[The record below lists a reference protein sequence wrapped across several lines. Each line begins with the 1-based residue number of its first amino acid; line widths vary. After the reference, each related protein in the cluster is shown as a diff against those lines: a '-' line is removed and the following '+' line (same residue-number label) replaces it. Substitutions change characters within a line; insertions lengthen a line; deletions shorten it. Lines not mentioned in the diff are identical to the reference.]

1 MKKLTIILLW
11 IFSLISAQVG
21 PAKELHINPPRA
33 WALTNAT
40 VHASPGK
47 TIVNGTIVMRDGIIT
62 SVGSDVKIPKQAT
75 IRDMEGKHIYAGFI
89 ESWLD
94 VNTIK
99 KDTSLQAH
107 WNSNMRAYLKAVDL
121 FHPKD
126 KELRDLRALGFTTAH
141 ITPKG
146 GIFQGRSG
154 LIQLGHSPKV
164 LSNHVAQ
171 VVEYAYGNWGSAEYP
186 TSLLGAIAFIRQ
198 GFLDADWY
206 GKSQGILDKYPE
218 SNEPMQSDR
227 SLAAISD
234 AKQNKQPFVFRT
246 GNELYI
252 DRSSNIADEFDLNLW
267 IKGNGYEYRR
277 IEEMPASFMIVP
289 LNFPAKP
296 EVVDL
301 HNALQYS
308 TEQLKHWD
316 MAPDNASKLADAG
329 FQFALTS
336 SGLKNRSDFREN
348 LYWAVKR
355 GLSEKDALAA
365 LTTIP
370 AKELGQSKRLGK
382 VAPGFIANLLITD
395 GKYFD
400 DKSKVNAVWIDG
412 NEYEVAT
419 DPLVEIAGIWNLKEG
434 ENTWMLILRTDQ
446 SRWDN
451 DNNFVIDHEPIMSES
466 NDMRTYMQGNDPDY
480 SGELTIDNTSLKL
493 ANFKLNQDRVSF
505 SVTADT
511 ILQKGVT
518 RFKGT
523 ITAGKVSGQVA
534 YADGSTGLWSALFDE
549 APEKKEEKSKKE
561 KASDLALVF
570 PEGAYG
576 LDAPVPSPK
585 TILIN
590 DATVWTSG
598 PKGILKEYD
607 ILIQDRKIKKIAR
620 NITLPRGNALVIDG
634 TGKHVTPGLI
644 DAHSH
649 MAGEAINEGFQNV
662 TAEVRMRDVID
673 PNDVALYRGLAGGLT
688 TINLLHGSA
697 NPIGG
702 QNVVMKI
709 RWGSFSDDLIFK
721 EAPQGIKFALGENVK
736 RKRSYGRY
744 PETRMGV
751 EQVIRDAFSS
761 ASDYKQSIDIYNKDV
776 RLQRSAVPPRRDL
789 ELDALIEIMEGNR
802 LVHSHSYRQDEI
814 LMLTR
819 IAEDFGFTI
828 STFQHVLEGYKV
840 AERLAEHGAG
850 ASTFSDWWA
859 YKYEVV
865 DAIPY
870 NGTLMTNAGVTV
882 SFNSDSDELARR
894 LNLEAAKAVKY
905 GGLDE
910 AEALKLV
917 TINPAKQLR
926 IDKHVGS
933 LEIGKDADFV
943 IWSGHPLSTYSI
955 CEQTW
960 LDGKQYFSLEN
971 DKYLRERDEKVR
983 NDLIQKILKA
993 PDKGGREMEVR
1004 GRRGNR
1010 FHSCDAFES
1019 YILEGDK

>member
-21 PAKELHINPPRA
+21 PAKELHRNPPRA

-40 VHASPGK
+40 IHASPGK
-47 TIVNGTIVMRDGIIT
+47 TIVNGTVVMRNGMIT

-107 WNSNMRAYLKAVDL
+107 WNSNMRAYLKAADL

-146 GIFQGRSG
+146 GIFQGQSA
-154 LIQLGHSPKV
+154 LVQLGKTPKV
-164 LSNHVAQ
+164 LSENIAQ
-171 VVEYAYGNWGSAEYP
+171 VIEFASSGWGSREYP
-186 TSLLGAIAFIRQ
+186 TSLLGVIAFIRQ
-198 GFLDADWY
+198 GFYDATWY
-206 GKSQGILDKYPE
+206 EKTGNILAKYPDG
-218 SNEPMQSDR
+218 NEPIQKDR
-227 SLAAISD
+227 SLEALSSG
-234 AKQNKQPFVFRT
+234 KGKKQPFVFRT
-246 GNELYI
+246 NNELYI
-252 DRSSNIADEFDLNLW
+252 DRSENIADEFDLNFW
-267 IKGNGYEYRR
+267 IRGNGYEYRR
-277 IEEMPASFMIVP
+277 IDQMPASFMIVP
-289 LNFPAKP
+289 LNFPGKP
-296 EVVDL
+296 DVADPYQ
-301 HNALQYS
+301 ALQYT

-316 MAPDNASKLADAG
+316 MAPDNLAKLVAAG
-329 FQFALTS
+329 FQVALTGS
-336 SGLKNRSDFREN
+336 DLKNKKDFQKNLSRSIN
-348 LYWAVKR
+348 R
-355 GLSEKDALAA
+355 GLNESDALAA
-365 LTTIP
+365 LTTNP
-370 AKELGQSKRLGK
+370 AQEFGQSKRLGK
-382 VAPGFIANLLITD
+382 VAPGYIANLVITD
-395 GKYFD
+395 DNYF
-400 DKSKVNAVWIDG
+400 SGESTVNAVWIDG
-412 NEYEVAT
+412 NEYEIEP
-419 DPLVEIAGIWNLKEG
+419 DPFVSIAGTWSLKE
-434 ENTWMLILRTDQ
+434 R
-446 SRWDN
+446 
-451 DNNFVIDHEPIMSES
+451 NNVWSLVLNKSAKGF
-466 NDMRTYMQGNDPDY
+466 
-480 SGELTIDNTSLKL
+480 SGEIKTENKSIKLNNVKVEQDRIGFSLK
-493 ANFKLNQDRVSF
+493 
-505 SVTADT
+505 ADT
-511 ILQKGVT
+511 LLQKGVT
-518 RFKGT
+518 RFQGT
-523 ITAGKVSGQVA
+523 FTEKKAMGQSF
-534 YADGSTGLWSALFDE
+534 YADGTSDNWSAVLE
-549 APEKKEEKSKKE
+549 TKKTPKKKKQKKEDPSNL
-561 KASDLALVF
+561 DLVF

-576 LDAPVPSPK
+576 LDEDVPNPK

-607 ILIQDRKIKKIAR
+607 ILIQDGKIKKIAR

-634 TGKHVTPGLI
+634 AGKHVTPGLI

-649 MAGEAINEGFQNV
+649 MAGESINEGFQNV

-736 RKRSYGRY
+736 RERPYGRY
-744 PETRMGV
+744 PESRMGV

-761 ASDYKQSIDIYNKDV
+761 ASDYKQSMNIYNKDV
-776 RLQRSAVPPRRDL
+776 RLQRSAIPPRRDL
-789 ELDALIEIMEGNR
+789 ELDALVEIMEGER

-828 STFQHVLEGYKV
+828 GTFQHVLEGYKV

-894 LNLEAAKAVKY
+894 MNLEAAKAVKY

-943 IWSGHPLSTYSI
+943 IWSGHPLSTYSV

-960 LDGKQYFSLEN
+960 LDGKQYFSLEQ
-971 DKYLRERDEKVR
+971 DQYYRQRDAKLR
-983 NDLIQKILKA
+983 NSIIQKILESPEDEEKA
-993 PDKGGREMEVR
+993 MRPI

-1010 FHSCDAFES
+1010 FHSCDA
-1019 YILEGDK
+1019 LEAYLMEGEK

>member
-1 MKKLTIILLW
+1 MKIKTILFLSILSILT
-11 IFSLISAQVG
+11 AQVG
-21 PAKELHINPPRA
+21 PAKALHRNPPRA

-47 TIVNGTIVMRDGIIT
+47 TIEDGTVVMRDGIIT
-62 SVGSDVKIPKQAT
+62 AVGAKVKIPKQAT
-75 IRDMEGKHIYAGFI
+75 IIDMDGKHIYAGFI

-94 VNTIK
+94 VKTVK
-99 KDTSLQAH
+99 KDTSLQAN
-107 WNSNMRAYLKAVDL
+107 WNSNMRAYLKGADL
-121 FHPKD
+121 FHPKEKSL
-126 KELRDLRALGFTTAH
+126 KELHGLGFTTAH
-141 ITPKG
+141 VTPKG
-146 GIFQGRSG
+146 GIFQGSSG
-154 LIQLGHSPKV
+154 LVQLGQIPKV
-164 LSNHVAQ
+164 LSNNVAQ
-171 VVEYAYGNWGSAEYP
+171 VVEYAAGGWGAKEYP

-206 GKSQGILDKYPE
+206 SKSQAILAKYPDG
-218 SNEPMQSDR
+218 NEPIQADR
-227 SLAAISD
+227 SLEELSN
-234 AKQNKQPFVFRT
+234 AKRNRQPFVFRT

-252 DRSSNIADEFDLNLW
+252 DRSSNIAEEFELNLW
-267 IKGNGYEYRR
+267 IMGNGYEYRR

-296 EVVDL
+296 DVADPQ
-301 HNALQYS
+301 NALQYS

-316 MAPDNASKLADAG
+316 MAPDNAAKLADAG

-336 SGLKNRSDFREN
+336 AELKDKKDFRKN
-348 LYWAVKR
+348 LSRAVNR
-355 GLSEKDALAA
+355 GLDESAALAA
-365 LTTIP
+365 LTTNP
-370 AKELGQSKRLGK
+370 AKEFGQAKRLGK
-382 VAPGFIANLLITD
+382 VAPGFIANLVVTD
-395 GKYFD
+395 GNYFD
-400 DKSKVNAVWIDG
+400 KKSKVQSVWIDG
-412 NEYEVAT
+412 NEYEVAP
-419 DPLVEIAGIWNLKEG
+419 DPLVDAVGDWTLIEG
-434 ENTWMLILRTDQ
+434 
-446 SRWDN
+446 
-451 DNNFVIDHEPIMSES
+451 S
-466 NDMRTYMQGNDPDY
+466 NSWTLSVKADGGSLNVD
-480 SGELTIDNTSLKL
+480 EKKLKL
-493 ANFKLNQDRVSF
+493 ANYKLDQDRISF
-505 SVTADT
+505 SVNADT

-523 ITAGKVSGQVA
+523 ITGGKATGYVF
-534 YADGSTGLWSALFDE
+534 YPDGSSSGWTAVLDSVKA
-549 APEKKEEKSKKE
+549 EKGKKSKKE
-561 KASDLALVF
+561 SASNLSLVF

-576 LDAPVPSPK
+576 LDSDVPNPR

-590 DATVWTSG
+590 DATIWTSG
-598 PKGILKEYD
+598 PKGVLKEWD
-607 ILIQDRKIKKIAR
+607 ILFQDGKVKKIAR
-620 NITLPRGNALVIDG
+620 NISLPRGNALVING
-634 TGKHVTPGLI
+634 KGKHVTPGLI

-649 MAGEAINEGFQNV
+649 MAGESINEGFQNV

-673 PNDVALYRGLAGGLT
+673 PNDVAMYRALAGGLT

-702 QNVVMKI
+702 QNVVMKL
-709 RWGSFSDDLIFK
+709 RWGSFSNDLILK
-721 EAPQGIKFALGENVK
+721 HAPQGIKFALGENVK

-751 EQVIRDAFSS
+751 EQVIRDAFT
-761 ASDYKQSIDIYNKDV
+761 AARDYQKTWDTYKKDV
-776 RLQRSAVPPRRDL
+776 KLQRSSMPPRRDL
-789 ELDALIEIMEGNR
+789 ELDAMVEIMEGKR

-819 IAEDFGFTI
+819 IAEDFGFRMA
-828 STFQHVLEGYKV
+828 TFQHVLEGYKV

-894 LNLEAAKAVKY
+894 MNLEAAKAVKY

-910 AEALKLV
+910 AEALKFV
-917 TINPAKQLR
+917 TINPAKQLK
-926 IDKHVGS
+926 IEKHVGS
-933 LEIGKDADFV
+933 LELGKDADFV
-943 IWSGHPLSTYSI
+943 VWSGHPLSTYSI

-960 LDGKQYFSLEN
+960 LDGKQYFSLEQ
-971 DKYLRERDEKVR
+971 DQYYRERDSKVR
-983 NDLIQKILKA
+983 NDLIQKILQA
-993 PDKGGREMEVR
+993 PDNGGKKMKPK

-1019 YILEGDK
+1019 YTFEGEE

>member
-1 MKKLTIILLW
+1 MVKIKTILFLSILSILT
-11 IFSLISAQVG
+11 AQVG
-21 PAKELHINPPRA
+21 PAKALHRNPPRA

-47 TIVNGTIVMRDGIIT
+47 TIEDGTVVMRDGIIT
-62 SVGSDVKIPKQAT
+62 AVGAKVKIPKQAT
-75 IRDMEGKHIYAGFI
+75 IIDMDGKHIYAGFI

-94 VNTIK
+94 VKTVK
-99 KDTSLQAH
+99 KDTSLQAN
-107 WNSNMRAYLKAVDL
+107 WNSNMRAYLKGADL
-121 FHPKD
+121 FHPKEKSL
-126 KELRDLRALGFTTAH
+126 KELHGLGFTTAH
-141 ITPKG
+141 VTPKG
-146 GIFQGRSG
+146 GIFQGSSG
-154 LIQLGHSPKV
+154 LVQLGQIPKV
-164 LSNHVAQ
+164 LSNNVAQ
-171 VVEYAYGNWGSAEYP
+171 VVEYAAGGWGAKEYP

-206 GKSQGILDKYPE
+206 SKSQAILAKYPDG
-218 SNEPMQSDR
+218 NEPIQADR
-227 SLAAISD
+227 SLEELSN
-234 AKQNKQPFVFRT
+234 AKRNRQPFVFRT

-252 DRSSNIADEFDLNLW
+252 DRSSNIAEEFELNLW
-267 IKGNGYEYRR
+267 IMGNGYEYRR

-296 EVVDL
+296 EVADPQ
-301 HNALQYS
+301 NALQYS

-316 MAPDNASKLADAG
+316 MAPDNAAKLADAG

-336 SGLKNRSDFREN
+336 AELKDKKDFRKN
-348 LYWAVKR
+348 LSRAVNR
-355 GLSEKDALAA
+355 GLDESAALAA
-365 LTTIP
+365 LTTNP
-370 AKELGQSKRLGK
+370 AKEFGQAKRLGK
-382 VAPGFIANLLITD
+382 VAPGFIANLVVTD
-395 GKYFD
+395 GNYFD
-400 DKSKVNAVWIDG
+400 KKSKVQSVWIDG
-412 NEYEVAT
+412 NEYEVAP
-419 DPLVEIAGIWNLKEG
+419 DPLVDAVGDWTLIEG
-434 ENTWMLILRTDQ
+434 
-446 SRWDN
+446 
-451 DNNFVIDHEPIMSES
+451 S
-466 NDMRTYMQGNDPDY
+466 NSWTLSVKADGGSLNVD
-480 SGELTIDNTSLKL
+480 EKKLKL
-493 ANFKLNQDRVSF
+493 ANYKLDQDRISF
-505 SVTADT
+505 SVNADT

-523 ITAGKVSGQVA
+523 ITGGKATGYVF
-534 YADGSTGLWSALFDE
+534 YPDGSSSGWTAVLDSVKA
-549 APEKKEEKSKKE
+549 EKGKKSKKE
-561 KASDLALVF
+561 SASNLSLVF

-576 LDAPVPSPK
+576 LDSDVPNPR

-590 DATVWTSG
+590 DATIWTSG
-598 PKGILKEYD
+598 PKGVLKEWD
-607 ILIQDRKIKKIAR
+607 ILFQDGKVKKIAR
-620 NITLPRGNALVIDG
+620 NISLPRGNALVING
-634 TGKHVTPGLI
+634 KGKHVTPGLI

-649 MAGEAINEGFQNV
+649 MAGESINEGFQNV

-673 PNDVALYRGLAGGLT
+673 PNDVAMYRALAGGLT

-702 QNVVMKI
+702 QNVVMKL
-709 RWGSFSDDLIFK
+709 RWGSFSNDLILK
-721 EAPQGIKFALGENVK
+721 HAPQGIKFALGENVK

-751 EQVIRDAFSS
+751 EQVIRDAFT
-761 ASDYKQSIDIYNKDV
+761 AARDYQKTWDTYKKDV
-776 RLQRSAVPPRRDL
+776 KLQRSSMPPRRDL
-789 ELDALIEIMEGNR
+789 ELDAMVEIMEGKR

-819 IAEDFGFTI
+819 IAEDFGFRMA
-828 STFQHVLEGYKV
+828 TFQHVLEGYKV

-894 LNLEAAKAVKY
+894 MNLEAAKAVKY

-910 AEALKLV
+910 AEALKFV
-917 TINPAKQLR
+917 TINPAKQLK

-933 LEIGKDADFV
+933 LELGKDADFV
-943 IWSGHPLSTYSI
+943 VWSGHPLSTYSI

-960 LDGKQYFSLEN
+960 LDGKQYFSLEQ
-971 DKYLRERDEKVR
+971 DQYYRERDSKVR
-983 NDLIQKILKA
+983 NDLIQKILQA
-993 PDKGGREMEVR
+993 PDNGGKKMKPK

-1019 YILEGDK
+1019 YTFEGEE

>member
-1 MKKLTIILLW
+1 MKIKTILFLSILSILT
-11 IFSLISAQVG
+11 AQVG
-21 PAKELHINPPRA
+21 PAKALHRNPPRA

-47 TIVNGTIVMRDGIIT
+47 TIEDGTVVMRDGIIT
-62 SVGSDVKIPKQAT
+62 AVEAKVKIPKQAT
-75 IRDMEGKHIYAGFI
+75 IIDMDGKHIYAGFI

-94 VNTIK
+94 VKTVK
-99 KDTSLQAH
+99 KDTSLQAN
-107 WNSNMRAYLKAVDL
+107 WNSNMRAYLKGADL
-121 FHPKD
+121 FHPKEKSL
-126 KELRDLRALGFTTAH
+126 KELHGLGFTTAH
-141 ITPKG
+141 VTPKG
-146 GIFQGRSG
+146 GIFQGSSG
-154 LIQLGHSPKV
+154 LVQLGQIPKV
-164 LSNHVAQ
+164 LSNNVAQ
-171 VVEYAYGNWGSAEYP
+171 VVEYAAGGWGAKEYP

-206 GKSQGILDKYPE
+206 SKSQAILAKYPDG
-218 SNEPMQSDR
+218 NEPIQADR
-227 SLAAISD
+227 SLEELSN
-234 AKQNKQPFVFRT
+234 AKRNRQPFVFRT

-252 DRSSNIADEFDLNLW
+252 DRSSNIAEEFELNLW
-267 IKGNGYEYRR
+267 IMGNGYEYRR

-296 EVVDL
+296 EVADPQ
-301 HNALQYS
+301 NALQYS

-316 MAPDNASKLADAG
+316 MAPDNAAKLADAG

-336 SGLKNRSDFREN
+336 AELKDKKDFRKN
-348 LYWAVKR
+348 LSRAVNR
-355 GLSEKDALAA
+355 GLDESAALAA
-365 LTTIP
+365 LTTNP
-370 AKELGQSKRLGK
+370 AKEFGQAKRLGK
-382 VAPGFIANLLITD
+382 VAPGFIANLVVTD
-395 GKYFD
+395 GNYFD
-400 DKSKVNAVWIDG
+400 KKSKVQSVWIDG
-412 NEYEVAT
+412 NEYEVAP
-419 DPLVEIAGIWNLKEG
+419 DPLVDAVGDWTLIEG
-434 ENTWMLILRTDQ
+434 
-446 SRWDN
+446 
-451 DNNFVIDHEPIMSES
+451 S
-466 NDMRTYMQGNDPDY
+466 NSWTLSVKADGGSLNVD
-480 SGELTIDNTSLKL
+480 EKKLKL
-493 ANFKLNQDRVSF
+493 ANYKLDQDRISF
-505 SVTADT
+505 SVNADT

-523 ITAGKVSGQVA
+523 ITGGKATGYVF
-534 YADGSTGLWSALFDE
+534 YPDGSSSGWTAVLDSVKA
-549 APEKKEEKSKKE
+549 EKGKKSKKE
-561 KASDLALVF
+561 SASNLSLVF

-576 LDAPVPSPK
+576 LDGDVPNPR

-590 DATVWTSG
+590 DATIWTSG
-598 PKGILKEYD
+598 PKGVLKEWD
-607 ILIQDRKIKKIAR
+607 ILFQDGKVKKIAR
-620 NITLPRGNALVIDG
+620 NISLPRGNALVING
-634 TGKHVTPGLI
+634 KGKHVTPGLI

-649 MAGEAINEGFQNV
+649 MAGESINEGFQNV

-673 PNDVALYRGLAGGLT
+673 PNDVAMYRALAGGLT

-702 QNVVMKI
+702 QNVVMKL
-709 RWGSFSDDLIFK
+709 RWGSFSNDLILK
-721 EAPQGIKFALGENVK
+721 HAPQGIKFALGENVK

-751 EQVIRDAFSS
+751 EQVIRDAFT
-761 ASDYKQSIDIYNKDV
+761 AARDYQKTWDTYKKDV
-776 RLQRSAVPPRRDL
+776 KLQRSSMPPRRDL
-789 ELDALIEIMEGNR
+789 ELDAMVEIMEGKR

-819 IAEDFGFTI
+819 IAEDFGFRMA
-828 STFQHVLEGYKV
+828 TFQHVLEGYKV

-894 LNLEAAKAVKY
+894 MNLEAAKAVKY

-910 AEALKLV
+910 AEALKFV
-917 TINPAKQLR
+917 TINPAKQLK
-926 IDKHVGS
+926 IEKHVGS
-933 LEIGKDADFV
+933 LELGKDADFV
-943 IWSGHPLSTYSI
+943 VWSGHPLSTYSI

-960 LDGKQYFSLEN
+960 LDGKQYFSLEQ
-971 DKYLRERDEKVR
+971 DQYYRERDSKVR
-983 NDLIQKILKA
+983 NDLIQKILQA
-993 PDKGGREMEVR
+993 PDNGGKKMKPK

-1019 YILEGDK
+1019 YTFEGEE

>member
-1 MKKLTIILLW
+1 MKIKTILFLSILSILT
-11 IFSLISAQVG
+11 AQVG
-21 PAKELHINPPRA
+21 PAKALHRNPPRA

-47 TIVNGTIVMRDGIIT
+47 TIEDGTVVMRDGIIT
-62 SVGSDVKIPKQAT
+62 AVGAKVKIPKQAT
-75 IRDMEGKHIYAGFI
+75 IIDMDGKHIYAGFI

-94 VNTIK
+94 VKTVK
-99 KDTSLQAH
+99 KDTSLQAN
-107 WNSNMRAYLKAVDL
+107 WNSNMRAYLKGADL
-121 FHPKD
+121 FHPKEKSL
-126 KELRDLRALGFTTAH
+126 KELHGLGFTTAH
-141 ITPKG
+141 VTPKG
-146 GIFQGRSG
+146 GIFQGSSG
-154 LIQLGHSPKV
+154 LVQLGQIPKV
-164 LSNHVAQ
+164 LSNNVAQ
-171 VVEYAYGNWGSAEYP
+171 VVEYAAGGWGAKEYP

-206 GKSQGILDKYPE
+206 SKSQAILAKYPDG
-218 SNEPMQSDR
+218 NEPIQADR
-227 SLAAISD
+227 SLEELSN
-234 AKQNKQPFVFRT
+234 AKRNRQPFVFRT

-252 DRSSNIADEFDLNLW
+252 DRSSNIAEEFELNLW
-267 IKGNGYEYRR
+267 IMGNGYEYRR

-296 EVVDL
+296 EVADPQ
-301 HNALQYS
+301 NALQYS

-316 MAPDNASKLADAG
+316 MAPDNAAKLADAG

-336 SGLKNRSDFREN
+336 AELKDKKDFRKN
-348 LYWAVKR
+348 LSRAVNR
-355 GLSEKDALAA
+355 GLDESAALAA
-365 LTTIP
+365 LTTNP
-370 AKELGQSKRLGK
+370 AKEFGQAKRLGK
-382 VAPGFIANLLITD
+382 VAPGFIANLVVTD
-395 GKYFD
+395 GNYFD
-400 DKSKVNAVWIDG
+400 KKSKVQSVWIDG
-412 NEYEVAT
+412 NEYEVAP
-419 DPLVEIAGIWNLKEG
+419 DPLVDAAGDWTLIEG
-434 ENTWMLILRTDQ
+434 
-446 SRWDN
+446 
-451 DNNFVIDHEPIMSES
+451 S
-466 NDMRTYMQGNDPDY
+466 NSWTLSVKADGGSLNVD
-480 SGELTIDNTSLKL
+480 EKKLKL
-493 ANFKLNQDRVSF
+493 ANYKLDQDRISF
-505 SVTADT
+505 SVNADT

-523 ITAGKVSGQVA
+523 ITGGKATGYVF
-534 YADGSTGLWSALFDE
+534 YPDGSSSGWTAVLDSVKA
-549 APEKKEEKSKKE
+549 EKGKKSKKE
-561 KASDLALVF
+561 SASNLSLVF

-576 LDAPVPSPK
+576 LDSDVPNPR

-590 DATVWTSG
+590 DATIWTSG
-598 PKGILKEYD
+598 PKGVLKEWD
-607 ILIQDRKIKKIAR
+607 ILFQDGKVKKIAR
-620 NITLPRGNALVIDG
+620 NISLPRGNALVING
-634 TGKHVTPGLI
+634 KGKHVTPGLI

-649 MAGEAINEGFQNV
+649 MAGESINEGFQNV

-673 PNDVALYRGLAGGLT
+673 PNDVAMYRALAGGLT

-702 QNVVMKI
+702 QNVVMKL
-709 RWGSFSDDLIFK
+709 RWGSFSNDLILK
-721 EAPQGIKFALGENVK
+721 HAPQGIKFALGENVK

-751 EQVIRDAFSS
+751 EQVIRDAFT
-761 ASDYKQSIDIYNKDV
+761 AARDYQKTWDTYKKDV
-776 RLQRSAVPPRRDL
+776 KLQRSSMPPRRDL
-789 ELDALIEIMEGNR
+789 ELDAMVEIMEGKR

-819 IAEDFGFTI
+819 IAEDFGFRMA
-828 STFQHVLEGYKV
+828 TFQHVLEGYKV

-894 LNLEAAKAVKY
+894 MNLEAAKAVKY

-910 AEALKLV
+910 AEALKFV
-917 TINPAKQLR
+917 TINPAKQLK

-933 LEIGKDADFV
+933 LELGKDADFV
-943 IWSGHPLSTYSI
+943 VWSGHPLSTYSI

-960 LDGKQYFSLEN
+960 LDGKQYFSLEQ
-971 DKYLRERDEKVR
+971 DQYYRERDSKVR
-983 NDLIQKILKA
+983 NDLIQKILQA
-993 PDKGGREMEVR
+993 PDNGGKKMKPK

-1019 YILEGDK
+1019 YTFEGEE

>member
-1 MKKLTIILLW
+1 MKIKTILFLSILSILT
-11 IFSLISAQVG
+11 AQVG
-21 PAKELHINPPRA
+21 PAKALHRNPPRA

-47 TIVNGTIVMRDGIIT
+47 TIEDGTVVMRDGIIT
-62 SVGSDVKIPKQAT
+62 AVGAKVKIPKQAT
-75 IRDMEGKHIYAGFI
+75 IIDMDGKHIYAGFI

-94 VNTIK
+94 VKTVK
-99 KDTSLQAH
+99 KDTSLQAN
-107 WNSNMRAYLKAVDL
+107 WNSNMRAYLKGADL
-121 FHPKD
+121 FHPNEKSL
-126 KELRDLRALGFTTAH
+126 KELHGLGFTTAH
-141 ITPKG
+141 VTPKG
-146 GIFQGRSG
+146 GIFQGSSG
-154 LIQLGHSPKV
+154 LVQLGQIPKV
-164 LSNHVAQ
+164 LSNNVAQ
-171 VVEYAYGNWGSAEYP
+171 VVEYAAGGWGAKEYP

-206 GKSQGILDKYPE
+206 SKSQAILAKYPDG
-218 SNEPMQSDR
+218 NEPIQADR
-227 SLAAISD
+227 SLEELSN
-234 AKQNKQPFVFRT
+234 AKRNRQPFVFRT

-252 DRSSNIADEFDLNLW
+252 DRSSNIAEEFELNLW
-267 IKGNGYEYRR
+267 IMGNGYEYRR

-296 EVVDL
+296 EVADPQ
-301 HNALQYS
+301 NALQYS

-316 MAPDNASKLADAG
+316 MAPDNAAKLADAG

-336 SGLKNRSDFREN
+336 AELKDKKDFRKN
-348 LYWAVKR
+348 LSRAVTR
-355 GLSEKDALAA
+355 GLDESAALAA
-365 LTTIP
+365 LTTNP
-370 AKELGQSKRLGK
+370 AKEFGQAKRLGK
-382 VAPGFIANLLITD
+382 VAPGFIANLVVTD
-395 GKYFD
+395 GNYFD
-400 DKSKVNAVWIDG
+400 KKSKVQSVWIDG
-412 NEYEVAT
+412 NEYEVAP
-419 DPLVEIAGIWNLKEG
+419 DPLVDAVGDWTLIEG
-434 ENTWMLILRTDQ
+434 
-446 SRWDN
+446 
-451 DNNFVIDHEPIMSES
+451 S
-466 NDMRTYMQGNDPDY
+466 NSWTLSVKADGGSLNVD
-480 SGELTIDNTSLKL
+480 EKKLKL
-493 ANFKLNQDRVSF
+493 ANYKLDQDRISF
-505 SVTADT
+505 SVNADT

-523 ITAGKVSGQVA
+523 ITGGKATGYVF
-534 YADGSTGLWSALFDE
+534 YPDGSSSGWTAVLDSVKA
-549 APEKKEEKSKKE
+549 EKGKKSKKE
-561 KASDLALVF
+561 SASNLSLVF

-576 LDAPVPSPK
+576 LDSDVPNPR

-590 DATVWTSG
+590 DATIWTSG
-598 PKGILKEYD
+598 PKGVLKEWD
-607 ILIQDRKIKKIAR
+607 ILFQDGKVKKIAR
-620 NITLPRGNALVIDG
+620 NISLPRGNALVING
-634 TGKHVTPGLI
+634 KGKHVTPGLI

-649 MAGEAINEGFQNV
+649 MAGESINEGFQNV

-673 PNDVALYRGLAGGLT
+673 PNDVAMYRALAGGLT

-702 QNVVMKI
+702 QNVVMKL
-709 RWGSFSDDLIFK
+709 RWGSFSNDLILK
-721 EAPQGIKFALGENVK
+721 HAPQGIKFALGENVK

-751 EQVIRDAFSS
+751 EQVIRDAFT
-761 ASDYKQSIDIYNKDV
+761 AARDYQKTWDTYKKDV
-776 RLQRSAVPPRRDL
+776 KLQRSSMPPRRDL
-789 ELDALIEIMEGNR
+789 ELDAMVEIMEGKR

-819 IAEDFGFTI
+819 IAEDFGFRMA
-828 STFQHVLEGYKV
+828 TFQHVLEGYKV

-894 LNLEAAKAVKY
+894 MNLEAAKAVKY

-910 AEALKLV
+910 AEALKFV
-917 TINPAKQLR
+917 TINPAKQLK

-933 LEIGKDADFV
+933 LELGKDADFV
-943 IWSGHPLSTYSI
+943 VWSGHPLSTYSI

-960 LDGKQYFSLEN
+960 LDGKQYFSLEQ
-971 DKYLRERDEKVR
+971 DQYYRERDSKVR
-983 NDLIQKILKA
+983 NDLIQKILQA
-993 PDKGGREMEVR
+993 PDNGGKKMKPK

-1019 YILEGDK
+1019 YTFEGEE